1 MEIKIPIIYE
11 KNIDSFVCKNGDV
24 IFKYFSDVNEKI
36 NIMFKSVYGFTYIEF
51 DYMDYAEELLIKR
64 STWKFGLELIEN
76 SPLLNKFVKDNFPDG
91 DITRA
96 FGGEIEKIK
105 HYRLAINDFG
115 FYNIICK
122 ELEIKYGKNK

>member
-1 MEIKIPIIYE
+1 METKIPTIYE
-11 KNIDSFVCKNGDV
+11 ENIDSFIYKNGDV
-24 IFKYFSDVNEKI
+24 IFKYFTDANEKI

-51 DYMDYAEELLIKR
+51 DYMDCAEELLIKR

-76 SPLLNKFVKDNFPDG
+76 SSLLNKLVKDNFPDG
-91 DITRA
+91 NVTRA

-105 HYRLAINDFG
+105 HYRLAIDDFG

-122 ELEIKYGKNK
+122 KLEIK